1 MASYRELYQ
10 AFADTK
16 SEDELGSTLGK
27 VLRSYGFAHFAYLGF
42 NPPNRKAR
50 VYFRSDYPER
60 WVSRYIAKKYVF
72 SDPVIQESRTRRLPY
87 AWGEPENDESL
98 TLKQSRIMRECMEHG
113 IRNGIGVPVHA
124 PNGEFAVLTAVFDGQ
139 SKDMTQV
146 LRQNHPELYLAGV
159 YFHSAIWQH
168 HLKTEGTSSATL
180 TAREVDV
187 LSWASRGKTNW
198 EIAHIL
204 GVSENAVKFH
214 IRNSCKSLGTCSKLH
229 TVTKAICLGLI
240 RP

>member
-1 MASYRELYQ
+1 MVSYRELYQ

-16 SEDELGSTLGK
+16 SEDELGCTLGR
-27 VLRSYGFAHFAYLGF
+27 VLQSYGFAHFAYLGF
-42 NPPNRKAR
+42 NPPNSKAR
-50 VYFRSDYPER
+50 VYFKSDYPEC
-60 WVSRYIAKKYVF
+60 WISRYIAKKYVF
-72 SDPVIQESRTRRLPY
+72 SDPVIQESRTQRLPY
-87 AWGEPENDESL
+87 AWGEPAGEEIL
-98 TLKQSRIMRECMEHG
+98 TRKQTRIMRECLDHG

-124 PNGEFAVLTAVFDGQ
+124 PHGEFAVMTAIYDGPP
-139 SKDMTQV
+139 KDMSKV
-146 LRQNHPELYLAGV
+146 LLESHPELYLAGV
-159 YFHSAIWQH
+159 YFHSAIWQNY
-168 HLKTEGTSSATL
+168 LSADETQSATL

-198 EIAHIL
+198 EVARIL
-204 GVSENAVKFH
+204 GISENAVKFH